1 MAMTEQPP
9 RTGDA
14 FNLARV
20 SIEKPV
26 VTWLIILACLLGG
39 LWGFNTVGQLE
50 DPEFTIKEAI
60 VFTAYPGATAEEVE
74 REVTERLE
82 IAIQQMPQLDEL
94 NSKSM
99 PGMSEIQV
107 SIRDTYDGSRLPQ
120 VWDELRKRMRDAAP
134 SLPPGAR
141 DPFVF
146 DDFGDTYGIFYAVS
160 APGYSEAEVRD
171 IARFLRREMLTV
183 RGVSKVD
190 TSGVPEERLYVEIP
204 QENLAQLGLPFDA
217 VLEAVSENNAVVQA
231 GETPAGDRL
240 LRVSIPQQVD
250 GVAALEDTL
259 ITDSAGG
266 LVRLSDVA
274 AITRAPEERAEF
286 YAYHN
291 GERVFTL
298 GVAALGDENI
308 VDVGRAVEAR
318 LAELVSD
325 LPVGVELSPIYEQHL
340 VVDAAMS
347 GFLVNLGLSI
357 LIVIAVLCVFMGWRA
372 GLTVGAVLGLTVLGT
387 LFFMAVFDITMQRI
401 SLGALIIAMGMLV
414 DNAIVV
420 TESMQ
425 VSVQSGERRQ
435 IAAEKAVA
443 STQVPLLGA
452 TVIGVMA
459 FAAIGLS
466 PDTTGE
472 FLFSLF
478 AVIAISLG
486 LSWVLAV
493 TVAPMIA
500 HYLFKSEKGSRPDP
514 YAGRFYR
521 AYAAILTG
529 SLRRR
534 WITLMALIAITAA
547 SFWGF
552 GFVKQSF
559 FPNSNTPMFYISI
572 MEPQGADILAT
583 DRTVREV
590 AGFVLE
596 QPETDAVTGFVGRGG
611 TRFMLTY
618 ATEQP
623 NTAYGQLV
631 VRAHRLRD
639 IPALADRI
647 VAHVRE
653 TQPEVEVRADRIVF
667 GPPSDAQLE
676 ARFIGPD
683 PDVLRALGEEAIAAL
698 RESANVRDLR
708 QDWRNRELTI
718 EPAISAERARA
729 AGVAREDV
737 GEALTFATTGS
748 QVGFYREGEDLI
760 PIVARAPSGERA
772 EPENLSDR
780 LIWSPSQ
787 GAYVPM
793 NQVVDSFDLTARDTL
808 IRRKD
813 RSRVL
818 TVQANPQEGETAATA
833 FQRFSAVVGR
843 IDLPHGYTLEWG
855 GEHEANQEAN
865 EALGN
870 VLPVTF
876 IVMIVVSFLLFQ
888 KVRQPLIIW
897 AVVPMSICGVT
908 AGLLLTGVAF
918 SFTALLGYLSL
929 SGMLI
934 KNAIVLVDEV
944 DQRAARGDDMLS
956 AIRDGSVSRVRPVL
970 LAAATTILGMTPLIF
985 DAFFQGMAVTIIGGL
1000 AFATI
1005 LTLIATPVLYALFF
1019 RVRVKRAQAS

>member
-39 LWGFNTVGQLE
+39 IWGFNTVGQLE

-107 SIRDTYDGSRLPQ
+107 SIRDTYDGTQLPQ

-134 SLPPGAR
+134 SLPPGAQ
-141 DPFVF
+141 DQFVF

-250 GVAALEDTL
+250 GVAALENTL

-291 GERVFTL
+291 GGRVFTL

-347 GFLVNLGLSI
+347 GFLVNLALSI

-478 AVIAISLG
+478 AVIGISLG

-500 HYLFKSEKGSRPDP
+500 HYLFKSEKGSKPDP

-521 AYAAILTG
+521 VYAAILTG

-534 WITLMALIAITAA
+534 WITLMALIAITVA

-590 AGFVLE
+590 ADFVLE

-667 GPPSDAQLE
+667 GPPSARERGRARSEAGLAQSRADHRAGDLGRTRAGGGRG
-676 ARFIGPD
+676 ARGRGRGADLRHHRRAGGPVPRGRGSD
-683 PDVLRALGEEAIAAL
+683 PDHRPGALGRAGRSGQSVRPADLEPVAGRLRAHEPGGGQL
-698 RESANVRDLR
+698 RPDRPGHADPAQGPLAGADRAGQPPGGRDR
-708 QDWRNRELTI
+708 RH
-718 EPAISAERARA
+718 
-729 AGVAREDV
+729 GV
-737 GEALTFATTGS
+737 
-748 QVGFYREGEDLI
+748 
-760 PIVARAPSGERA
+760 P
-772 EPENLSDR
+772 
-780 LIWSPSQ
+780 
-787 GAYVPM
+787 
-793 NQVVDSFDLTARDTL
+793 
-808 IRRKD
+808 
-813 RSRVL
+813 
-818 TVQANPQEGETAATA
+818 
-833 FQRFSAVVGR
+833 
-843 IDLPHGYTLEWG
+843 
-855 GEHEANQEAN
+855 
-865 EALGN
+865 
-870 VLPVTF
+870 
-876 IVMIVVSFLLFQ
+876 
-888 KVRQPLIIW
+888 
-897 AVVPMSICGVT
+897 
-908 AGLLLTGVAF
+908 
-918 SFTALLGYLSL
+918 ALL
-929 SGMLI
+929 
-934 KNAIVLVDEV
+934 
-944 DQRAARGDDMLS
+944 RG
-956 AIRDGSVSRVRPVL
+956 G
-970 LAAATTILGMTPLIF
+970 
-985 DAFFQGMAVTIIGGL
+985 
-1000 AFATI
+1000 
-1005 LTLIATPVLYALFF
+1005 
-1019 RVRVKRAQAS
+1019 